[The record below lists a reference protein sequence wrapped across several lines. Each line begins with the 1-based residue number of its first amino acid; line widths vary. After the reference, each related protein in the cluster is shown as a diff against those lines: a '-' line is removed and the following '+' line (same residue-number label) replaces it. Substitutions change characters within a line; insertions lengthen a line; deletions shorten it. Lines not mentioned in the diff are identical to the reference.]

1 MTMTQ
6 RLAGKVALISGT
18 GGGIGRAASLLFAAE
33 GATVVGTDIN
43 AEAAMTTERLVHDSG
58 YAMVSVAPLDV
69 STPEAAHAWVNA
81 AVSTCGGVD
90 ILYNNAGDTRFAP
103 FADMTVAD
111 YEHTIR
117 NELGVTWH
125 CTQAAWPHLIA
136 RGGGVVLNCGSI
148 AGINGSRDL
157 PQSAHVAAKGAIMAL
172 TRQLAAEGAAVGIRV
187 TAICPGL
194 IESPAVTAI
203 LADAPQLVMSMVERT
218 CERRPGLPKE
228 VAQAALF
235 LVSEEASYISGSA
248 LVVDGGTTS
257 LI

>member
-1 MTMTQ
+1 MTMAG
-6 RLAGKVALISGT
+6 RLSGKVALISGT

-33 GATVVGTDIN
+33 GARVVGTDVD
-43 AEAAMTTERLVHDSG
+43 AEAAARTQELVRDSG
-58 YAMVSVAPLDV
+58 YAMLSIAPLDV
-69 STPEAAHAWVNA
+69 STPEGAHAWVDD
-81 AVSTCGGVD
+81 AVKACGGFD

-103 FADMTVAD
+103 FADMSVAD

-187 TAICPGL
+187 NTICPGL
-194 IESPAVTAI
+194 IESPAVIAI

-218 CERRPGLPKE
+218 CERRPGLPNE

-235 LVSEEASYISGSA
+235 LVSEEASYVSGSA

>member
-1 MTMTQ
+1 MTMAG
-6 RLAGKVALISGT
+6 RLSGKVALISGT

-33 GATVVGTDIN
+33 GARVVGTDVD
-43 AEAAMTTERLVHDSG
+43 AEAAARTQELVRDSG
-58 YAMVSVAPLDV
+58 YAMLSIAPLDV
-69 STPEAAHAWVNA
+69 STPEGAHAWVDD
-81 AVSTCGGVD
+81 AVKACGGFD

-103 FADMTVAD
+103 FADMSVAD

-136 RGGGVVLNCGSI
+136 RG

-187 TAICPGL
+187 NTICPGL

-218 CERRPGLPKE
+218 CERRPGLPNE

-235 LVSEEASYISGSA
+235 LVSEEASYVSGSA

>member
-1 MTMTQ
+1 MTR
-6 RLAGKVALISGT
+6 RLDGKVALISGT
-18 GGGIGRAASLLFAAE
+18 GGGIGQAAALLFAGE

-43 AEAAMTTERLVHDSG
+43 PEAATSTQKLVEDSG
-58 YAMVSVAPLDV
+58 YAMLSVAPLDV
-69 STPEAAHAWVNA
+69 STPEAARAWVNE
-81 AVSTCGGVD
+81 AVEAYGGFD

-117 NELGVTWH
+117 NELGV
-125 CTQAAWPHLIA
+125 AWPHLIA

-187 TAICPGL
+187 NAVCPGL

-203 LADAPQLVMSMVERT
+203 LADAPQLVMSMVDRT
-218 CERRPGLPKE
+218 CERRPGLPNE

-235 LVSEEASYISGSA
+235 LVSEEASYVSGSA

>member
-1 MTMTQ
+1 VSWV
-6 RLAGKVALISGT
+6 LPAH
-18 GGGIGRAASLLFAAE
+18 
-33 GATVVGTDIN
+33 GAP
-43 AEAAMTTERLVHDSG
+43 R
-58 YAMVSVAPLDV
+58 P
-69 STPEAAHAWVNA
+69 
-81 AVSTCGGVD
+81 GV
-90 ILYNNAGDTRFAP
+90 R
-103 FADMTVAD
+103 
-111 YEHTIR
+111 
-117 NELGVTWH
+117 
-125 CTQAAWPHLIA
+125 PHLIS
-136 RGGGVVLNCGSI
+136 RGGGVVLNYGSI

-235 LVSEEASYISGSA
+235 LVSEDASYISGSA